1 MHHLGVGRA
10 YAGTPALILTDPTTV
25 TVINTTTGQ
34 VPSEHD
40 IDPNRTYRRNKYK
53 SPGQW
58 PRLFVTHQ
66 ATHMSRI
73 ITRVGTTGANYQTK
87 QLVTALERLSKALP
101 DPAKARLR
109 PQ

>member
-73 ITRVGTTGANYQTK
+73 ITRVELRGFEPLASSMPWKRATNCAIAPSGMFTLTG
-87 QLVTALERLSKALP
+87 
-101 DPAKARLR
+101 
-109 PQ
+109 